1 MRNGSPR
8 ECDLVG
14 PAAVCR
20 SKRAPGSLLELS
32 RAGRF
37 RQIGRATDVPAL
49 VSVLVSEL
57 RGYPAGMADR
67 AELSQRACPHMTLP
81 GTEIK
86 VIRLQAMAP
95 A

>member
-1 MRNGSPR
+1 M
-8 ECDLVG
+8 
-14 PAAVCR
+14 
-20 SKRAPGSLLELS
+20 
-32 RAGRF
+32 
-37 RQIGRATDVPAL
+37 PAL